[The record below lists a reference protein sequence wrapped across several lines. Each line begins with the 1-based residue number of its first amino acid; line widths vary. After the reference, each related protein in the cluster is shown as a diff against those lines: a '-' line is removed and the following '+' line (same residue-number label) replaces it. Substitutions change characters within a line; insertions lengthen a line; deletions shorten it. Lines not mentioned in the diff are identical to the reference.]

1 MLSMLRKYLLIFF
14 MSMIPVF
21 ELRGSIICGGGMDLP
36 IINTYIVSVIGN
48 ILPVPFIL
56 LFIRAILRWMKK
68 VSYLQKIALWVE
80 KIAQRKTSK
89 MMNLEL
95 LGLFLFVAIPLP
107 GTGAWMGSLIAAMLD
122 IRIKYAL
129 PVIFAGVAVAGL
141 IMSGVVYGFI
151 GFLDF
156 LL

>member
-21 ELRGSIICGGGMDLP
+21 ELRGSIICGGGMNLP
-36 IINTYIVSVIGN
+36 VISTYLVSVIGN
-48 ILPVPFIL
+48 MIPVPFIL

-68 VSYLQKIALWVE
+68 VPYLQKIALWIE

-95 LGLFLFVAIPLP
+95 LGLFLLVAIPLP
-107 GTGAWMGSLIAAMLD
+107 GTGAWMGSLIAAMLN
-122 IRIKYAL
+122 IRIKYAF